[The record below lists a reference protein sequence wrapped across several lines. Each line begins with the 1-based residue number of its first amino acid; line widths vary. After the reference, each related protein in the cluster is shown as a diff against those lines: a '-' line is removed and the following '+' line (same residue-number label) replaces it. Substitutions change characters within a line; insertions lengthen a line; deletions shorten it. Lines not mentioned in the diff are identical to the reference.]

1 MNAKTTPIF
10 TIVNLQIFLL
20 KFIHSL
26 IMLYLTFS
34 TGYILYCGIV
44 QQVTDLLL
52 ISIIIMA
59 VEGVG
64 IILYNFKCPLA
75 VYAENLGSE
84 DGRVTQYFYPQWFVP
99 HVFKTYFAMIIMG
112 FFLLILGNTGYIDQ
126 PLMFK

>member
-1 MNAKTTPIF
+1 MNEKINSIIP
-10 TIVNLQIFLL
+10 VNLQIFGL

-34 TGYILYCGIV
+34 TWYILYCGIV
-44 QQVTDLLL
+44 QQITDLLL

-59 VEGVG
+59 IEGVG
-64 IILYNFKCPLA
+64 LIPYNFKCPLA

-84 DGRVTQYFYPQWFVP
+84 DGRVTQYFFPQWFVP

-112 FFLLILGNTGYIDQ
+112 LSLLFLGNLGVIDQ
-126 PLMFK
+126 PLMLK